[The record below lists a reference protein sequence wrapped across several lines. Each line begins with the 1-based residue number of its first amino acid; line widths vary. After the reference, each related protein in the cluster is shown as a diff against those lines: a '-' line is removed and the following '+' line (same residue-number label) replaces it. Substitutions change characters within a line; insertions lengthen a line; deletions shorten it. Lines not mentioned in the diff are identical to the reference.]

1 MTAATMEIEIS
12 RDALRALGAIGI
24 ASILLTVGL
33 VGWANSPRDG
43 EGSVLLLSPQ
53 RRAVLRYLTAS
64 RGWVRRLRDVAERLD
79 GLMPAQVAPAT
90 ASTPTQPDS
99 QPGDLYRRSREA
111 QDARDALEQLAREIE
126 RRQVPEPLVGLHE
139 LVLVAL
145 EAHLEWVDATLRYV
159 GAPEEVT
166 SEELTALRAGAYA
179 ALGRLE
185 EVSANDE

>member
-1 MTAATMEIEIS
+1 MTAATMEIEVS

-24 ASILLTVGL
+24 TAILLIVGF

-43 EGSVLLLSPQ
+43 EGNVLLLSPQ

-64 RGWVRRLRDVAERLD
+64 RGWARRLRNVAVRLD
-79 GLMPAQVAPAT
+79 GLMPAQVASVS

-126 RRQVPEPLVGLHE
+126 RRRVPEPLVGLHE

-145 EAHLEWVDATLRYV
+145 QDNLEWTDATLRYV

-179 ALGRLE
+179 ALERLE
-185 EVSANDE
+185 EVIANDR